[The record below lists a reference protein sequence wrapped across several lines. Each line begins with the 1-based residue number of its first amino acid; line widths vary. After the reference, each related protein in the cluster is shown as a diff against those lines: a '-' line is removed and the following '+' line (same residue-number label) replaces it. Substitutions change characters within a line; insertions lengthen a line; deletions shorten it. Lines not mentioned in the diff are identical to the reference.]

1 MTARPRSPWK
11 DDQGADQPYL
21 GPGPWGHFPLVLA
34 EDLLRCAFELGNRW
48 NTEVRPGAVSQA
60 TPRYQQTHAR
70 WTEFL
75 VRAVAAAQAA
85 GCAPAGFVP
94 APLAPAPAPAD
105 LNADEITTAAA
116 ARDFGHS
123 ASWWRELAA
132 SGTVRARKVSRD
144 TWLLQRADVIAY
156 TKGEIRRGHA
166 STRGAA

>member
-1 MTARPRSPWK
+1 VTASLRSPWK

-21 GPGPWGHFPLVLA
+21 GPGPWGHFPLAIA

-48 NTEVRPGAVSQA
+48 NTETRPGTVSQA
-60 TPRYQQTHAR
+60 SAGCRETHAR
-70 WTEFL
+70 WTGFL
-75 VRAVAAAQAA
+75 VRAVAAAQASSA
-85 GCAPAGFVP
+85 RASYPAAAIAPAQLP
-94 APLAPAPAPAD
+94 AG

-116 ARDFGHS
+116 AREFGHS

-132 SGTVRARKVSRD
+132 SETVRARKTSRD